1 VVLKPEDRS
10 GIESLA
16 NAFGIAHDRIRH
28 TATGVSLQFGHPK
41 LRFLVDGLGMPL
53 GDKTRVARLP
63 DLLVL
68 NDHAWRGVIDGDG
81 YVSAPLARGR
91 RTALHLGLRSVSRVL
106 LDQVATFV
114 GVRTGA
120 AAGRYEG
127 RVVVTR
133 GVAVAVV
140 GALYVDA
147 PNTIAR
153 KRNKALRLAAERAR
167 WERDTYGNAV
177 TPPAAR
183 ELVKRVIQ
191 VL

>member
-1 VVLKPEDRS
+1 MR
-10 GIESLA
+10 
-16 NAFGIAHDRIRH
+16 
-28 TATGVSLQFGHPK
+28 
-41 LRFLVDGLGMPL
+41 L
-53 GDKTRVARLP
+53 GDKTSVARLP
-63 DLLVL
+63 EVHVL

-81 YVSAPLARGR
+81 YVSAPLSRGR
-91 RTALHLGLRSVSRVL
+91 RTAIHLGLRSVSQFL
-106 LDQVATFV
+106 LDQFATFV

-120 AAGRYEG
+120 AAGRYDG
-127 RVVVTR
+127 RAVVTG
-133 GVAVAVV
+133 GVAVAIV

-153 KRNKALRLAAERAR
+153 KRKKALRLAAERLR

-183 ELVKRVIQ
+183 ELVNRVIE